1 MAMIRRHHATGT
13 CGALLFFLAAL
24 HRPPEVL
31 SAELKPA
38 TVAAFNRY
46 VQATE
51 TRIDGELKRP
61 ARFLYIDG
69 LPEAQRLAALAALKR
84 GEIFMERLKTADQA
98 GHEIKAPDGLIH
110 HWVGAVFVPGAS
122 LPQVLALVQDYD
134 RHQYVYRPEVVR
146 SKLVS
151 RSGNDFKIFYRLR
164 KKKLLVTVTLN
175 TDHDVHYFP
184 IDATHCHSRSYTS
197 RIQEVDDAD
206 EATERQ
212 KPVGQDNGFLWRLYS
227 YWRFEQKDGGVYVEC
242 ESISLTRDI
251 PWLFSPIIKPFV
263 IEIPK
268 ESLQMTMG
276 STRRVL
282 LEEAAA
288 RQAR

>member
-1 MAMIRRHHATGT
+1 
-13 CGALLFFLAAL
+13 
-24 HRPPEVL
+24 
-31 SAELKPA
+31 
-38 TVAAFNRY
+38 
-46 VQATE
+46 
-51 TRIDGELKRP
+51 LKRP

-69 LPEAQRLAALAALKR
+69 LPEARRLAALAALKR
-84 GEIFMERLKTADQA
+84 GEIFMERLKTADQT

-110 HWVGAVFVPGAS
+110 HWVGAVFVPGAI

-134 RHQYVYRPEVVR
+134 RHQNVYRPEVVR

-164 KKKLLVTVTLN
+164 KKKLITVTLN

-184 IDATHCHSRSYTS
+184 IDATRCHSRSYTS

-206 EATERQ
+206 ESTERQ

-242 ESISLTRDI
+242 ESVSLTRDV
-251 PWLFSPIIKPFV
+251 PWLLSPIIKPFV
-263 IEIPK
+263 VEIPK

>member
-1 MAMIRRHHATGT
+1 MAMTNRPHGIAAA
-13 CGALLFFLAAL
+13 GALIFFLAAV
-24 HRPPEVL
+24 HRPTEAL

-38 TVAAFNRY
+38 TLAAFDRY
-46 VQATE
+46 VKATE
-51 TRIDGELKRP
+51 SRIDSELKRP
-61 ARFLYIDG
+61 ARFLYIEG
-69 LPEAQRLAALAALKR
+69 LPEARRPAAIRMLKS

-110 HWVGAVFVPGAS
+110 HWLGAVFVPGAT
-122 LPQVLALVQDYD
+122 LPQALALVQDYD
-134 RHQYVYRPEVVR
+134 RHQNVYKPEVVR
-146 SKLVS
+146 SRLVS

-164 KKKLLVTVTLN
+164 KKKVITVTLN
-175 TDHDVHYFP
+175 TDHDVSYSP
-184 IDATHCHSRSYTS
+184 MDATRCHSRSYTS
-197 RIQEVDDAD
+197 RIQEVEDAD
-206 EATERQ
+206 GSTERQ
-212 KPVGQDNGFLWRLYS
+212 KPVGQDNGFLWRLCS

-251 PWLFSPIIKPFV
+251 PWLLSPLIKPFV
-263 IEIPK
+263 TEIPK

-288 RQAR
+288 RRAR